1 MLNFLSIQEYNNDQ
15 EYRYEKIQK
24 NIQIKFERRWL
35 KHGKKESREKES
47 RKESRK
53 ENSQEESR
61 KEKSRKEEKEIT
73 STFWMRNIKKV
84 LHGLQNLL

>member
-1 MLNFLSIQEYNNDQ
+1 MLNFLSIQEYNNDK
-15 EYRYEKIQK
+15 EYRYVKMQK

-35 KHGKKESREKES
+35 KHGKEESRE
-47 RKESRK
+47 KESRK

-84 LHGLQNLL
+84 LQGLQNLL